1 MRFETN
7 KSIIDKEKET
17 AFDVGDTVTIKW
29 NDGGG
34 CGGCRITKITDTGF
48 HFNRGGGRDK
58 TAQYKDIADIY

>member
-34 CGGCRITKITDTGF
+34 CGGE
-48 HFNRGGGRDK
+48 
-58 TAQYKDIADIY
+58 